1 MHGRAAMALPVPSCQ
16 PSQKP
21 PRCKGH
27 RWGPCC
33 WPVPPRM
40 GAAWLFDVCVL
51 PPHANG
57 KAPPPLWAMAGG
69 HRCAWCAGA
78 APMAGG
84 HRCAWCAG
92 TGGRRPSLLWTAMHL
107 QYYSST
113 SASWPGSQ
121 RCGILNIRDRPA
133 LGSKWSE
140 FKICGMS
147 VDNRLGSSAMLAYML
162 RGQCRVV
169 SRLSPL

>member
-84 HRCAWCAG
+84 HRCVVRGHRWPEAIAAVDCHA
-92 TGGRRPSLLWTAMHL
+92 PAVLL
-107 QYYSST
+107 QYKCQLTRASALWNLKYPR
-113 SASWPGSQ
+113 SASAGIFMV
-121 RCGILNIRDRPA
+121 RILNMRYV
-133 LGSKWSE
+133 
-140 FKICGMS
+140 C
-147 VDNRLGSSAMLAYML
+147 
-162 RGQCRVV
+162 RG
-169 SRLSPL
+169 